1 MNYYQE
7 ASALF
12 TGRISPLSCFEFK
25 GGKYCLSDFSLKNV
39 KKRYTIKRFKHGNNI
54 MKIQGPS
61 ESQKTGKAKS
71 ASPTGKSNGAF
82 GAMVTGAAKEASGLV
97 APGSVASV
105 DALLAVQAAED
116 PTERAAKRRMRE
128 RGVTLLEKLD
138 EIRLGL
144 LTGNMTVGQVIGI
157 ADVVASH
164 REKVSDPK
172 MSALLDE
179 IDLRAQIEIAKM
191 RKAIH

>member
-1 MNYYQE
+1 
-7 ASALF
+7 
-12 TGRISPLSCFEFK
+12 
-25 GGKYCLSDFSLKNV
+25 
-39 KKRYTIKRFKHGNNI
+39 

-61 ESQKTGKAKS
+61 ESQKTGKAKG
-71 ASPTGKSNGAF
+71 ASQTGKSNGAF
-82 GAMVTGAAKEASGLV
+82 GAMLTGGASETAGTVAA
-97 APGSVASV
+97 GSVATI
-105 DALLAVQAAED
+105 DALLTVQGAEN

-128 RGVTLLEKLD
+128 RGATLLEKLD

-164 REKVSDPK
+164 REKVNDPK

>member
-1 MNYYQE
+1 
-7 ASALF
+7 
-12 TGRISPLSCFEFK
+12 
-25 GGKYCLSDFSLKNV
+25 
-39 KKRYTIKRFKHGNNI
+39 

-61 ESQKTGKAKS
+61 ESQKAGKSKG
-71 ASPTGKSNGAF
+71 ASKTGKSNGAF
-82 GAMVTGAAKEASGLV
+82 GAMVTGGAAETSGAV
-97 APGSVASV
+97 ATGSVASV

-116 PTERAAKRRMRE
+116 PTERAAKRRMRQ
-128 RGVTLLEKLD
+128 RGDSLLDKLD

-164 REKVSDPK
+164 REKVNDPK